1 MVSIRT
7 ILNNLKTKVEN
18 LGVGKLKTV
27 LVDVKKLRDFVDN
40 EVVEN
45 VKFNV
50 LETKLNNSDK
60 KNLDATALSH
70 INQFKTDKQ
79 NLEKK
84 IRDVDKKYQTLVV

>member
-1 MVSIRT
+1 MSIRT
-7 ILNNLKTKVEN
+7 ILNNLETKVEN

-70 INQFKTDKQ
+70 IYQFKTDKQ

>member
-1 MVSIRT
+1 M
-7 ILNNLKTKVEN
+7 NNLKTKVEN

-45 VKFNV
+45 VNFNV

-70 INQFKTDKQ
+70 INQFKTDK
-79 NLEKK
+79 
-84 IRDVDKKYQTLVV
+84 DKPQLSF

>member
-1 MVSIRT
+1 MSIRT

-27 LVDVKKLRDFVDN
+27 LVDVKKLRDFGDN

>member
-1 MVSIRT
+1 MSIRT

-27 LVDVKKLRDFVDN
+27 LVDVKKLRDFADN

-70 INQFKTDKQ
+70 INQFKTDKR

>member
-1 MVSIRT
+1 MSIRT
-7 ILNNLKTKVEN
+7 TLNNLKTKVEN

-27 LVDVKKLRDFVDN
+27 LVDVKKLRDFADN

-50 LETKLNNSDK
+50 LERKLNNSDK
-60 KNLDATALSH
+60 KNRDATALSH
-70 INQFKTDKQ
+70 INQFKTDKR
-79 NLEKK
+79 NLEEK

>member
-1 MVSIRT
+1 MSIRT

>member
-1 MVSIRT
+1 MSIRT
-7 ILNNLKTKVEN
+7 ILNNLETKVEN

>member
-1 MVSIRT
+1 MSIRT

-27 LVDVKKLRDFVDN
+27 LVDVKKLRGFVDN